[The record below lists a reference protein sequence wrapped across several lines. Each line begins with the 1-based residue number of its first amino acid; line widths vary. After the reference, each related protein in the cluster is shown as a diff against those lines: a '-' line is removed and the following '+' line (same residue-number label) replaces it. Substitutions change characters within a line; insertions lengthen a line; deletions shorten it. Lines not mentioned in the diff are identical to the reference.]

1 MIIRFLDSEKPLYYN
16 SFLLSLSTSTDVDL
30 LRAAWSTVVRSTG
43 ILRTCFC
50 ETSDGYAQ
58 VVLKGSQ
65 VQWREIEIK
74 SEQEVQG
81 VISKEM
87 TNHISKN
94 EDLHQIPL
102 YLLLLR
108 TPSKCILVVNIFHAL
123 YDGNSLPLI
132 LDDVQRAYHNQFKPR
147 SHQFS
152 DIVGYIL
159 SVDLVKAREFWE
171 TSLAKSKPTPF
182 PKNSDVPVEGD
193 HLVQLKPKLVIEDV
207 EKFCRKFNCT
217 PQSVFQAAWAS
228 VLYTCLRSQFV
239 FGIVVSGRSLPLDNI
254 DDTIGPLFNT
264 IPCYLDIESALTW
277 EKIVQQAH
285 RFNSES
291 ITYHHTPLHLI
302 SKWMGVSVEKPLFD
316 TLFVYQ
322 KNLTTGDTNEPSLW
336 ELIDSSTVAD
346 VSNPRPFLSLICVN
360 QH

>member
-1 MIIRFLDSEKPLYYN
+1 MIVRFLDSEGPLYYN
-16 SFLLSLSTSTDVDL
+16 SFLLSLGASTDTAL
-30 LRAAWSTVVRSTG
+30 LRAAWNTVVRSTG

-58 VVLKGSQ
+58 VVLKKSQ
-65 VQWREIEIK
+65 VQWREVVVRSQQDVQNII
-74 SEQEVQG
+74 SE
-81 VISKEM
+81 EM
-87 TNHISKN
+87 TNHVSKN
-94 EDLHQIPL
+94 EDLHQTPL

-132 LDDVQRAYHNQFKPR
+132 LDDVQRAYRNKFKPR

-152 DIVGYIL
+152 DIIGHIL

-171 TSLAKSKPTPF
+171 TSLAKSHPTSF
-182 PKNSDVPVEGD
+182 PRNSGLPVDGD
-193 HLVQLKPKLVIEDV
+193 YLVQLKPKLVIEDV
-207 EKFCRKFNCT
+207 EKFCRKLNCT

-228 VLYTCLRSQFV
+228 VLYTCLGPQSV
-239 FGIVVSGRSLPLDNI
+239 FGIVVSGRSLPLENI

-264 IPCYLDIESALTW
+264 IPCYLDIENTPTW
-277 EKIVQQAH
+277 EKLVQEAH
-285 RFNSES
+285 CFNSES

-302 SKWMGVSVEKPLFD
+302 NKWMGVSVENPLFD

-322 KNLTTGDTNEPSLW
+322 KNLTDGNTAEPPLW
-336 ELIDSSTVAD
+336 ELIDSSTTAD
-346 VSNPRPFLSLICVN
+346 VSRPRIFLSSICIN
-360 QH
+360 